1 MPSGENQVVENERK
15 LLQQHGHQVDTF
27 YRYSDELQNKGVLG
41 TVTGALST
49 PWNPFSARAIKKA
62 LSASKS
68 DVVHVHNTFPLISP
82 AIFRSIGSR
91 SARILTL
98 HNYRLFCPEAIP
110 MRAGNICTECIDRR
124 SILPALRH
132 GCYRNSRLA
141 TLPLALNV
149 TLQRILG
156 TWSHQVDAFIALTE
170 FQRDLMVEAGLPA
183 DLVHVKPN
191 FYPGKPNLLPW
202 EDRRQSVVFAGRLT
216 REKGVESL
224 VNAWIKWG
232 TLAPEL
238 RIVGEGELKGHLIKL
253 ASGYPEIPIKFLGQ
267 LTGAKA
273 QEEIANSRLLVI
285 PSEWFEGFPMVI
297 REAFAL
303 GTPVAASDIGSL
315 PSIVRQGENG
325 VLFSPGDSQSLLEVV
340 QKTWNEQGALK
351 QLATGARQS
360 FESLYTEE
368 VNYQK
373 LMGIYQQA
381 MEVSRAR
388 KEKYEEVNN

>member
-15 LLQQHGHQVDTF
+15 LLQQNGHQVDTF

-110 MRAGNICTECIDRR
+110 MRDGNICTECINRR

-141 TLPLALNV
+141 TLPLAFNV
-149 TLQRILG
+149 ALHRRLG
-156 TWSHQVDAFIALTE
+156 TWSRQVDAFIALTE
-170 FQRDLMVEAGLPA
+170 FQRDLMIEAGLPT

-191 FYPGKPNLLPW
+191 FYPGKPNVSPW
-202 EDRRQSVVFAGRLT
+202 EDRRRSVVFAGRLT
-216 REKGVESL
+216 AEKGVECL

-232 TLAPEL
+232 ASAPEL
-238 RIVGEGELKGHLIKL
+238 RIVGDGELKDRLIKL
-253 ASGYPEIPIKFLGQ
+253 ASTAPDVPIRFLGQ
-267 LTGAKA
+267 LTGTEA
-273 QEEIANSRLLVI
+273 QEEIARSRLLVI

-297 REAFAL
+297 REAFAY

-315 PSIVRQGENG
+315 STIVRQGENG
-325 VLFSPGDSQSLLEVV
+325 VLFPPGSPNSLLEVV
-340 QKTWNEQGALK
+340 QKTWSEEGVLEQLVI
-351 QLATGARQS
+351 GARHS
-360 FESLYTEE
+360 FETLYSEK

-373 LMGIYQQA
+373 LMDIYEEA
-381 MEVSRAR
+381 KEVSRMR
-388 KEKYEEVNN
+388 KYS